1 MSEQERQ
8 LVIKT
13 AKCVL
18 AKSMN
23 SNDNLVDY
31 KTVEQETKIPINV
44 IKSIARQIC
53 KCLMLSQNVED
64 VDCVDNEAFDVMIKK
79 RSTVRG

>member
-23 SNDNLVDY
+23 SSENLVDY
-31 KTVEQETKIPINV
+31 KTVEQETQIPINI
-44 IKSIARQIC
+44 IKSIATQIC
-53 KCLMLSQNVED
+53 KCLLLSRNVED
-64 VDCVDNEAFDVMIKK
+64 VDCVDGEAFDVMLRKH
-79 RSTVRG
+79 RTVRG

>member
-23 SNDNLVDY
+23 SNESLVDY
-31 KTVEQETKIPINV
+31 KTVEQETQVPINI
-44 IKSIARQIC
+44 IKSIAKQIC
-53 KCLMLSQNVED
+53 KCLLLSRNVED
-64 VDCVDNEAFDVMIKK
+64 VDICDDFAFDIMLRKHRVA
-79 RSTVRG
+79 RV

>member
-23 SNDNLVDY
+23 SNENLVDY
-31 KTVEQETKIPINV
+31 KTVEQETQIPINI
-44 IKSIARQIC
+44 IKAISKQIC
-53 KCLMLSQNVED
+53 KCLLLSKNVED
-64 VDCVDNEAFDVMIKK
+64 VDIYDDFAFDIILKK
-79 RSTVRG
+79 HRTARV

>member
-1 MSEQERQ
+1 MSEQGRQ
-8 LVIKT
+8 LVIKM

-23 SNDNLVDY
+23 SNNNLVDY
-31 KTVEQETKIPINV
+31 KFIEEETQVPMNV
-44 IKSIARQIC
+44 IQSVARQIC

-64 VDCVDNEAFDVMIKK
+64 VDCVDNEAFDVML
-79 RSTVRG
+79 RTHTTVRV